1 VAVQILTWNRV
12 DELVPCLESF
22 ACIDYPNY
30 EVIVLDNGSEDES
43 VPTVRERFPWVTLIE
58 NKENLGFCRGN
69 NVGLRHVL
77 ERDFDYVL
85 LLNSDTKVLPGLL
98 HELVAAMEQD
108 GRIAI
113 AGAKNVLMENP
124 DYTWGKYGK
133 VTWGPMLVK
142 TIGRFA
148 PDDRA
153 NEPPRDVDWV
163 IANGC
168 LVRCDALRKIGLFD
182 EEFWQCNEDV
192 DWSYRAREAGYRVA
206 VNYVS
211 NRLAADALVAELEA
225 AGGEAFAVKGDV
237 GSEADILAMFEAVD
251 KRFGRL
257 DALVNNAGIVDA
269 KARVDEMSAAR
280 LERMMRINVVGSILC
295 AREAVKRMSTRHGG
309 NGGAIVNIS
318 SAAAVLGA
326 PDNYV
331 DYAASKGAIDTFT
344 IGLAREVAL
353 EGIRVN
359 AVRPGI
365 IDTDIHASGGQPDRV
380 ALIQDTLPMKRAGTA
395 DEVAGAVLYLLSD
408 AASYTTGAI
417 LNVSGGR

>member
-1 VAVQILTWNRV
+1 M
-12 DELVPCLESF
+12 
-22 ACIDYPNY
+22 
-30 EVIVLDNGSEDES
+30 SEAQ
-43 VPTVRERFPWVTLIE
+43 
-58 NKENLGFCRGN
+58 K
-69 NVGLRHVL
+69 
-77 ERDFDYVL
+77 VL
-85 LLNSDTKVLPGLL
+85 LVTGGSRGIG
-98 HELVAAMEQD
+98 AAVC
-108 GRIAI
+108 RL
-113 AGAKNVLMENP
+113 GAK
-124 DYTWGKYGK
+124 
-133 VTWGPMLVK
+133 
-142 TIGRFA
+142 
-148 PDDRA
+148 
-153 NEPPRDVDWV
+153 
-163 IANGC
+163 
-168 LVRCDALRKIGLFD
+168 
-182 EEFWQCNEDV
+182 
-192 DWSYRAREAGYRVA
+192 AGYRLA
-206 VNYVS
+206 INYAS
-211 NRLAADALVAELEA
+211 NQAAADALVGDIKA
-225 AGGEAFAVKGDV
+225 AGGDAFAVKGDV
-237 GSEADILAMFEAVD
+237 GSEADILAIFEAVD
-251 KRFGRL
+251 RICGRL
-257 DALVNNAGIVDA
+257 DAFVNNAGIVDA

-309 NGGAIVNIS
+309 SGGSIVNLS

-395 DEVAGAVLYLLSD
+395 DEVAAAVLYLLSD